1 MLYNMLRIKIVA
13 VGGLKE
19 SFWKSAIDEYIKRL
33 GRFVKVEIREVS
45 EFQSSSK
52 TTPDKIRE
60 MESKNIESALDG
72 FVVALDKEG
81 ENFSSED
88 FAKFFELKKIEGVS
102 KICFVIGGS
111 YGFDESIR
119 SRANLILSFGK
130 NTYPHQLMRVVLLE
144 QIYRAMTIIN
154 KIEYHK

>member
-1 MLYNMLRIKIVA
+1 MQRIKIVA

-19 SFWKSAIDEYIKRL
+19 DFWKSAVDEYIKRL
-33 GRFVKVEIREVS
+33 GRFVRIEIREVA

-52 TTPDKIRE
+52 TTPEKIRE
-60 MESKNIESALDG
+60 VESKNIEAALDG

-88 FAKFFELKKIEGVS
+88 FAKFFELKQIESVS

-111 YGFDESIR
+111 HGFDERIR
-119 SRANLILSFGK
+119 NRANLILSFGK
-130 NTYPHQLMRVVLLE
+130 NTYPHQMMRVILLE